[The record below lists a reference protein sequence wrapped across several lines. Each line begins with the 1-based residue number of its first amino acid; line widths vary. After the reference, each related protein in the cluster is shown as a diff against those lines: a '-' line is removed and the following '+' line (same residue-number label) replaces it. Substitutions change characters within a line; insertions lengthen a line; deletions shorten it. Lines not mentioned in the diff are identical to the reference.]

1 MRNILARGR
10 IELLAV
16 LLGITCSLGIDD
28 IKIEKKEIDLTNK
41 KNSI

>member
-10 IELLAV
+10 IVLLVV
-16 LLGITCSLGIDD
+16 LLGITGSLGIDD